1 MAENKFYVDIN
12 LQNSELVG
20 FKVDNET
27 SDPAGLSGEGQLIYR
42 TDTDVLK
49 YHTGSNNWVTVGT
62 SSGSMSSWVLTGDS
76 GANQTVNDGETV
88 DIAGGTALSSV
99 VGVTNTVTLNLDD
112 TAVTPGSYTYA
123 SITVDQQGRLTA
135 ASSGS
140 SPGTMSTWVLTGDSG
155 SQTID
160 DGETV
165 DIAGGTYITTVASAT
180 NTLTVSHDSTTRNDT
195 TSSASPGYAGTV
207 DVVGSVTTNAT
218 GHVTAIDVETIT
230 FPSAESYSWTLTGD
244 SGSQTIGSG
253 DTVDIAG
260 GTAIT
265 TAASATDTLTI
276 TLDDTAVTPG
286 SYTLASIT
294 VDQQGRITAASSG
307 SSGSMSSWKIGSTS
321 GTDQSVTN
329 GQTVDVVGGTGI
341 SGVVGGT
348 RTVTLTLDDTAV
360 TPGSYTYG
368 SFTVDQQGRLTA
380 ASSGAAPGTMSSW
393 TLESNTG
400 TSETVTNGQ
409 TVSIL
414 GGTALT
420 GVGSSSDTV
429 TLNLDD
435 TAVSA
440 GSYTYASITV
450 DAQGRLTAASNG
462 TSPGTMSSWTL
473 AGDSG
478 TSTISNGNTATV
490 AGSTGIDTAES
501 GGTVTVSL
509 DLAELTTVTAIDPA
523 ADFLVGVDGS
533 ANEKILYQNVHLDQ
547 WGDAEADVDFG
558 GNKLLDVADGVASSD
573 GVNLGQVQAI
583 AAGVG
588 LFKGGYNANT
598 GNTVNLS
605 PNGSLDGA
613 SNIALDGGDFFAVTV
628 AGTAFFT
635 ETLEP
640 GDMIYAVND
649 IAASSSPSI
658 SAYTVV
664 KQDDNVAGVGAT
676 DGATEKGVSGFDN
689 TVFTATGN
697 GWIQLI
703 DQSITAQSY
712 GGASKSLTITFDK
725 FGIAQSVS
733 ENTISITASQVSDF
747 CTAVATC
754 VADDSA
760 VATIGN
766 GVLNTWDVTH
776 SLGTQEVLVQVVDI
790 LDNYCTIY
798 PEVQR
803 TSNTNVRILT
813 NTPIANNGAKVL
825 IQKVS

>member
-1 MAENKFYVDIN
+1 MAEIIYYADIN
-12 LQNSELVG
+12 LQNSELEE
-20 FKVDNET
+20 FKVDNVT
-27 SDPAGLSGEGQLIYR
+27 SDPAGLAGEGQLIYR
-42 TDTDVLK
+42 TDTNALK
-49 YHTGSNNWVTVGT
+49 YHTGSGTWVTVGT
-62 SSGSMSSWVLTGDS
+62 SSGSMSNWVLTADS
-76 GANQTVNDGETV
+76 GSNQTIDDGESV
-88 DIAGGTALSSV
+88 DIAGGTGLSSV
-99 VGVTNTVTLNLDD
+99 VGATNTVTLNLDD
-112 TAVTPGSYTYA
+112 TAVSAGSYTYA
-123 SITVDQQGRLTA
+123 SITVDAQGRLTA

-140 SPGTMSTWVLTGDSG
+140 SPGTMSTWILTGDSG
-155 SQTID
+155 TQTID

-165 DIAGGTYITTVASAT
+165 DIAGGTYITTAASAT
-180 NTLTVSHDSTTRNDT
+180 NTLTVTHDSTTRSDT
-195 TSSASPGYAGTV
+195 TSSASPGYGGTV
-207 DVVGSVTTNAT
+207 DVVNTVTTNAT
-218 GHVTAIDVETIT
+218 GHVTAIDLQTIT

-307 SSGSMSSWKIGSTS
+307 SSGSMSSWKIGSTT
-321 GTDQSVTN
+321 GTDQSVGD

-341 SGVVGGT
+341 SGVIGGT

-380 ASSGAAPGTMSSW
+380 ASSGATPGTMSSF
-393 TLESNTG
+393 TLAGDSGVNQTISDGNTM
-400 TSETVTNGQ
+400 T
-409 TVSIL
+409 IA
-414 GGTALT
+414 GGTALSS
-420 GVGSSSDTV
+420 VGSATDTL
-429 TLNLDD
+429 TLNLDN

-450 DAQGRLTAASNG
+450 DAQGRLTAASSG
-462 TSPGTMSSWTL
+462 SSPGTMSSWTL

-478 TSTISNGNTATV
+478 SSTISNSDTATV

-509 DLAELTTVTAIDPA
+509 DLSEVTTVTSIDPA
-523 ADFLVGVDGS
+523 ADYLVGVDGT
-533 ANEKILYQNVHLDQ
+533 ANEKILYANVHLDQ

-558 GNKLLDVADGVASSD
+558 GNKLLDVADGVAASD
-573 GVNLGQVQAI
+573 GVNLAQVQAI

-598 GNTVNLS
+598 GNTVNMS

-628 AGTAFFT
+628 AGTAFFS

-640 GDMIYAVND
+640 GDMIYAVSD
-649 IAASSSPSI
+649 IAASSSPAV

-689 TVFTATGN
+689 AVFTATAN

-712 GGASKSLTITFDK
+712 GGASKSLTIEFDK
-725 FGIAQSVS
+725 YGVAQAAA
-733 ENTISITASQVSDF
+733 EQTISITASQVSDF

-754 VADDSA
+754 VADESA

-766 GVLNTWDVTH
+766 GALNTIDVTH
-776 SLGTQEVLVQVVDI
+776 SLGQDVIVQVVDVNN
-790 LDNYCTIY
+790 NYAQIF
-798 PEVQR
+798 PEIQR
-803 TSNTNVRILT
+803 TSATNVRILT
-813 NTPIANNGAKVL
+813 NTPIANNGAKVY

>member
-76 GANQTVNDGETV
+76 GSNQTVNDGETV

-99 VGVTNTVTLNLDD
+99 VGATNTVTLNLDN

-155 SQTID
+155 SQTVD

-165 DIAGGTYITTVASAT
+165 DIAGGTYITTAASAT
-180 NTLTVSHDSTTRNDT
+180 NTLTVTHDSTTRNDT
-195 TSSASPGYAGTV
+195 TSSAAPGYAGTV
-207 DVVGSVTTNAT
+207 DVVDSVTTNAT
-218 GHVTAIDVETIT
+218 GHVTAINVETIT
-230 FPSAESYSWTLTGD
+230 FPSAESYSWTLAGD
-244 SGSQTIGSG
+244 SGSQTIASG
-253 DTVDIAG
+253 NTATFIG
-260 GTAIT
+260 GTALT
-265 TAASATDTLTI
+265 TVASATDDLTI
-276 TLDDTAVTPG
+276 NLDDTAVTPG

-341 SGVVGGT
+341 SGVIGGT

-509 DLAELTTVTAIDPA
+509 DLAELTTVTSIDPT

-558 GNKLLDVADGVASSD
+558 GNKLLDVANGVAATD
-573 GVNLGQVQAI
+573 GVNLAQVQAI

-689 TVFTATGN
+689 AVFTATGN

-725 FGIAQSVS
+725 FGVAQSVS

-776 SLGTQEVLVQVVDI
+776 TIGQDVIVQVVDI

-803 TSNTNVRILT
+803 TSATNVRILT
-813 NTPIANNGAKVL
+813 NTPIANNGAKVY

>member
-1 MAENKFYVDIN
+1 MAEIIYYADIN
-12 LQNSELVG
+12 LQNSELEE
-20 FKVDNET
+20 FKVDNVT
-27 SDPAGLSGEGQLIYR
+27 SDPAGLAGEGQLIYR
-42 TDTDVLK
+42 TDTNALK
-49 YHTGSNNWVTVGT
+49 YHTGSGTWVTVGT
-62 SSGSMSSWVLTGDS
+62 SSGSMSNWVLTADS
-76 GANQTVNDGETV
+76 GSDQTIDDGESV

-99 VGVTNTVTLNLDD
+99 VGATNTVTLNLDD
-112 TAVTPGSYTYA
+112 TAVSAGSYTYA
-123 SITVDQQGRLTA
+123 SFTVDAQGRLTA

-140 SPGTMSTWVLTGDSG
+140 SPGTMSTWILTGDSG
-155 SQTID
+155 TQTID

-165 DIAGGTYITTVASAT
+165 DIAGGTYITTAASAT
-180 NTLTVSHDSTTRNDT
+180 NTLTVTHDSTTRSDT
-195 TSSASPGYAGTV
+195 TSSASPGYGGTV
-207 DVVGSVTTNAT
+207 DVVNTVTTNAT
-218 GHVTAIDVETIT
+218 GHVTAIDLQTIT

-307 SSGSMSSWKIGSTS
+307 SSGSMSSWKIGSTT
-321 GTDQSVTN
+321 GTDQSVGD

-341 SGVVGGT
+341 SGVIGGT

-380 ASSGAAPGTMSSW
+380 ASSGATPGTMSSF
-393 TLESNTG
+393 TLAGDSGVNQTISDGNTM
-400 TSETVTNGQ
+400 T
-409 TVSIL
+409 IA
-414 GGTALT
+414 GGTALSS
-420 GVGSSSDTV
+420 VGSATDTL
-429 TLNLDD
+429 TLNLDN

-450 DAQGRLTAASNG
+450 DAQGRLTAASSG
-462 TSPGTMSSWTL
+462 SSPGTMSSWTL

-478 TSTISNGNTATV
+478 SSTISNSDTATV

-509 DLAELTTVTAIDPA
+509 DLSEVTTVTSIDPA
-523 ADFLVGVDGS
+523 ADYLVGVDGT
-533 ANEKILYQNVHLDQ
+533 ANEKILYANVHLDQ

-558 GNKLLDVADGVASSD
+558 GNKLLDVADGVAASD
-573 GVNLGQVQAI
+573 GVNLAQVQAI

-598 GNTVNLS
+598 GNTVNMS

-628 AGTAFFT
+628 AGTAFFS

-640 GDMIYAVND
+640 GDMIYAVSD
-649 IAASSSPSI
+649 IAASSSPAV

-689 TVFTATGN
+689 AVFTATAN

-712 GGASKSLTITFDK
+712 GGASKSLTIEFDK
-725 FGIAQSVS
+725 YGVAQAAA
-733 ENTISITASQVSDF
+733 EQTISITASQVSDF

-754 VADDSA
+754 VADESA

-766 GVLNTWDVTH
+766 GALNTIDVTH
-776 SLGTQEVLVQVVDI
+776 SLGQDVIVQVVDVNN
-790 LDNYCTIY
+790 NYAQIF
-798 PEVQR
+798 PEIQR
-803 TSNTNVRILT
+803 TSATNVRILT
-813 NTPIANNGAKVL
+813 NTPIANNGAKVY

>member
-1 MAENKFYVDIN
+1 MAEIIYYADIN
-12 LQNSELVG
+12 LQNSELEE
-20 FKVDNET
+20 FKVDNVT
-27 SDPAGLSGEGQLIYR
+27 SDPAGLAGEGQLIYR
-42 TDTDVLK
+42 TDTNALK
-49 YHTGSNNWVTVGT
+49 YHTGSGTWVTVGT
-62 SSGSMSSWVLTGDS
+62 SSGSMSNWVLTADS
-76 GANQTVNDGETV
+76 GSNQTIDDGETV

-99 VGVTNTVTLNLDD
+99 VGATNTVTLNLDD
-112 TAVTPGSYTYA
+112 TAVSAGSYTYA
-123 SITVDQQGRLTA
+123 SITVDAQGRLTA

-140 SPGTMSTWVLTGDSG
+140 SPGTMSTWILTGDSG
-155 SQTID
+155 TQTID

-165 DIAGGTYITTVASAT
+165 DIAGGTYITTAASAT
-180 NTLTVSHDSTTRNDT
+180 NTLTVTHDSTTRSDT
-195 TSSASPGYAGTV
+195 TSSASPGYGGTV
-207 DVVGSVTTNAT
+207 DVVNTVTTNAT
-218 GHVTAIDVETIT
+218 GHVTAIDLQTIT

-294 VDQQGRITAASSG
+294 VDQQGRITAASTG
-307 SSGSMSSWKIGSTS
+307 SSGAMTTWKIGSTT
-321 GTDQSVTN
+321 GTDQSVSD

-341 SGVVGGT
+341 SGVIGGT

-380 ASSGAAPGTMSSW
+380 ASSGATPGTMSSW
-393 TLESNTG
+393 TLESNSG
-400 TSETVTNGQ
+400 TSESVVNGN

-414 GGTALT
+414 GGTAIS
-420 GVGSSSDTV
+420 GIASASDTV

-450 DAQGRLTAASNG
+450 DAQGRLTAASSG
-462 TSPGTMSSWTL
+462 SSPGTMSSWTL

-478 TSTISNGNTATV
+478 SSTISNSDTATV

-509 DLAELTTVTAIDPA
+509 DLSEVTTVTSIDPA
-523 ADFLVGVDGS
+523 ADYLVGVDGT
-533 ANEKILYQNVHLDQ
+533 ANEKILYANVHLDQ

-558 GNKLLDVADGVASSD
+558 GNKLLDVEAGTAGTD
-573 GVNLGQVQAI
+573 GVNLAQVQSLVS
-583 AAGVG
+583 GVG
-588 LFKGGYNANT
+588 LFKGGYNAST
-598 GNTVNLS
+598 GNTVNMS

-628 AGTAFFT
+628 AGTAFFS

-640 GDMIYAVND
+640 GDMIYAVSD
-649 IAASSSPSI
+649 IAASSSPVVGD
-658 SAYTVV
+658 YTVV

-689 TVFTATGN
+689 ALFTATAN

-712 GGASKSLTITFDK
+712 GGASKSLTIEFDK
-725 FGIAQSVS
+725 YGVAQAAA
-733 ENTISITASQVSDF
+733 EQTISITASQVSDF

-754 VADDSA
+754 VADESA

-766 GVLNTWDVTH
+766 GALNTIDVTH
-776 SLGTQEVLVQVVDI
+776 SLGQDVIVQVVDVNN
-790 LDNYCTIY
+790 NYAQIF
-798 PEVQR
+798 PEIQR
-803 TSNTNVRILT
+803 TSATNVRILT
-813 NTPIANNGAKVL
+813 NTPIANNGAKVY

>member
-1 MAENKFYVDIN
+1 MAEIIYYADIN
-12 LQNSELVG
+12 LQNSELEE
-20 FKVDNET
+20 FKVDNVT
-27 SDPAGLSGEGQLIYR
+27 SDPAGLAGEGQLIYR
-42 TDTDVLK
+42 TDTNALK
-49 YHTGSNNWVTVGT
+49 YHTGSGTWVTVGT
-62 SSGSMSSWVLTGDS
+62 SSGSMSNWVLTADS
-76 GANQTVNDGETV
+76 GSDQTIDDGESV

-99 VGVTNTVTLNLDD
+99 VGATNTVTLNLDD
-112 TAVTPGSYTYA
+112 TAVSAGSYTYA
-123 SITVDQQGRLTA
+123 SFTVDAQGRLTA

-140 SPGTMSTWVLTGDSG
+140 SPGTMSTWILTGDSG
-155 SQTID
+155 TQTID

-165 DIAGGTYITTVASAT
+165 DIAGGTYITTAASAT
-180 NTLTVSHDSTTRNDT
+180 NTLTVTHDSTTRSDT
-195 TSSASPGYAGTV
+195 TSSASPGYGGTV
-207 DVVGSVTTNAT
+207 DVVNTVTTNAT
-218 GHVTAIDVETIT
+218 GHVTAIDLQTIT

-307 SSGSMSSWKIGSTS
+307 SSGSMSSWKIGSTT
-321 GTDQSVTN
+321 GTDQSVGD

-341 SGVVGGT
+341 SGVIGGT

-380 ASSGAAPGTMSSW
+380 ASSGATPGTMSSF
-393 TLESNTG
+393 TLAGDSGVNQTISDGNTM
-400 TSETVTNGQ
+400 T
-409 TVSIL
+409 IA
-414 GGTALT
+414 GGTALSS
-420 GVGSSSDTV
+420 VGSATDTL
-429 TLNLDD
+429 TLNLDN

-450 DAQGRLTAASNG
+450 DAQGRLTAASSG
-462 TSPGTMSSWTL
+462 SSPGTMSSWTL

-478 TSTISNGNTATV
+478 SSTISNSDTATV

-509 DLAELTTVTAIDPA
+509 DLSEVTTVTSIDPA
-523 ADFLVGVDGS
+523 ADYLVGVDGT
-533 ANEKILYQNVHLDQ
+533 ANEKILYANVHLDQ

-558 GNKLLDVADGVASSD
+558 GNKLLDVADGVAASD
-573 GVNLGQVQAI
+573 GVNLAQVQAI

-598 GNTVNLS
+598 GNTVNMS

-628 AGTAFFT
+628 AGTAFFS

-640 GDMIYAVND
+640 GDMIYAVSD
-649 IAASSSPSI
+649 IAASSSPAV

-689 TVFTATGN
+689 ALFTATAN

-712 GGASKSLTITFDK
+712 GGASKSLTIEFDK
-725 FGIAQSVS
+725 YGVAQAAAEQS
-733 ENTISITASQVSDF
+733 ISITASQVSDF

-754 VADDSA
+754 VADESA

-766 GVLNTWDVTH
+766 GALNTIDVTH
-776 SLGTQEVLVQVVDI
+776 SLGQDVIVQVVDVNN
-790 LDNYCTIY
+790 NYAQIF
-798 PEVQR
+798 PEIQR
-803 TSNTNVRILT
+803 TSATNVRILT
-813 NTPIANNGAKVL
+813 NTPIANNGAKVY

>member
-99 VGVTNTVTLNLDD
+99 VGATNTVTLNLDD
-112 TAVTPGSYTYA
+112 TAVSAGSYTYA
-123 SITVDQQGRLTA
+123 SITVDAQGRLTA
-135 ASSGS
+135 ASNGT
-140 SPGTMSTWVLTGDSG
+140 SPGTMSTWILTGDSG

-165 DIAGGTYITTVASAT
+165 DIAGGTYITTAASAT

-195 TSSASPGYAGTV
+195 TTSASPGYGGTV
-207 DVVGSVTTNAT
+207 DVVDSVTTNAT
-218 GHVTAIDVETIT
+218 GHVTAINVETIT
-230 FPSAESYSWTLTGD
+230 FPSAENYSWTLAGD
-244 SGSQTIGSG
+244 SGSQTIASG
-253 DTVDIAG
+253 NTATFIG
-260 GTAIT
+260 GTALT
-265 TAASATDTLTI
+265 TAASATDDLTI
-276 TLDDTAVTPG
+276 NLDDTAVTPG

-307 SSGSMSSWKIGSTS
+307 SSGSMSTWKIGSTS
-321 GTDQSVTN
+321 GTDQTVSN

-360 TPGSYTYG
+360 SPGSYTYG

-400 TSETVTNGQ
+400 TSETVSNGQ

-509 DLAELTTVTAIDPA
+509 DLAELTTVTSIDPA

-689 TVFTATGN
+689 AVFTATGN

-725 FGIAQSVS
+725 FGVAQSVS

-776 SLGTQEVLVQVVDI
+776 TIGQDVIVQVVD
-790 LDNYCTIY
+790 LNNNYAQIY
-798 PEVQR
+798 PEIQR
-803 TSNTNVRILT
+803 TSATNVRILT
-813 NTPIANNGAKVL
+813 NTPIANNGAKVY

>member
-1 MAENKFYVDIN
+1 MAEIIYYADIN
-12 LQNSELVG
+12 LQNSELEE
-20 FKVDNET
+20 FKVDNVT
-27 SDPAGLSGEGQLIYR
+27 SDPAGLAGEGQLIYR
-42 TDTDVLK
+42 TDTNALK
-49 YHTGSNNWVTVGT
+49 YHTGSGTWVTVGT
-62 SSGSMSSWVLTGDS
+62 SSGSMSNWVLTADS
-76 GANQTVNDGETV
+76 GSDQTIDDGESV

-99 VGVTNTVTLNLDD
+99 VGATNTVTLNLDD
-112 TAVTPGSYTYA
+112 TAVSAGSYTYA
-123 SITVDQQGRLTA
+123 SFTVDAQGRLTA

-140 SPGTMSTWVLTGDSG
+140 SPGTMSTWILTGDSG
-155 SQTID
+155 TQTID

-165 DIAGGTYITTVASAT
+165 DIAGGTYITTAASAT
-180 NTLTVSHDSTTRNDT
+180 NTLTVTHDSTTRSDT
-195 TSSASPGYAGTV
+195 TSSASPGYGGTV
-207 DVVGSVTTNAT
+207 DVVNTVTTNAT
-218 GHVTAIDVETIT
+218 GHVTAIDLQTIT
-230 FPSAESYSWTLTGD
+230 FPSAESYSWTLAGD
-244 SGSQTIGSG
+244 SGSQAITSG
-253 DTVDIAG
+253 NTATFIG

-265 TAASATDTLTI
+265 TAASATDDLTI

-307 SSGSMSSWKIGSTS
+307 SSGSMSSWKIGSTT
-321 GTDQSVTN
+321 GTDQSVGD

-341 SGVVGGT
+341 SGVIGGT

-360 TPGSYTYG
+360 TPGSYTYAG
-368 SFTVDQQGRLTA
+368 FTVDQQGRITA
-380 ASSGAAPGTMSSW
+380 ASSGATPGTMSSW
-393 TLESNTG
+393 TLESNSG
-400 TSETVTNGQ
+400 TSESVADGN

-414 GGTALT
+414 GGTAIS
-420 GVGSSSDTV
+420 GIASSSDTV

-450 DAQGRLTAASNG
+450 DAQGRLTAASSG
-462 TSPGTMSSWTL
+462 SSPGTMSSWTL

-478 TSTISNGNTATV
+478 SSTISNSDTATV

-509 DLAELTTVTAIDPA
+509 DLSEVTTVTSIDPA
-523 ADFLVGVDGS
+523 ADYLVGVDGT
-533 ANEKILYQNVHLDQ
+533 ANEKILYDNVHLDQ

-558 GNKLLDVADGVASSD
+558 GNKLLDVANGVASSD
-573 GVNLGQVQAI
+573 GVNLGQVQSLV
-583 AAGVG
+583 AGVG

-598 GNTVNLS
+598 GNTVNMS

-628 AGTAFFT
+628 AGTAFFS

-640 GDMIYAVND
+640 GDMIYAVSD
-649 IAASSSPSI
+649 IAASSSPAV

-689 TVFTATGN
+689 ALFTATAN

-712 GGASKSLTITFDK
+712 GGASKSLTIEFDK
-725 FGIAQSVS
+725 YGVAQAAAEQS
-733 ENTISITASQVSDF
+733 ISITASQVSDF

-754 VADDSA
+754 VADESA

-766 GVLNTWDVTH
+766 GALNTIDVTH
-776 SLGTQEVLVQVVDI
+776 SLGQDVIVQVVDVNN
-790 LDNYCTIY
+790 NYAQIF
-798 PEVQR
+798 PEIQR
-803 TSNTNVRILT
+803 TSATNVRILT
-813 NTPIANNGAKVL
+813 NTPIANNGAKVY

>member
-1 MAENKFYVDIN
+1 MAEIIYYADIN
-12 LQNSELVG
+12 LQNSELEE
-20 FKVDNET
+20 FKVDNVT
-27 SDPAGLSGEGQLIYR
+27 SDPAGLAGEGQLIYR
-42 TDTDVLK
+42 TDTNALK
-49 YHTGSNNWVTVGT
+49 YHTGSGTWVTVGT
-62 SSGSMSSWVLTGDS
+62 SSGSMSNWVLTADS
-76 GANQTVNDGETV
+76 GSNQTIDDGETV

-99 VGVTNTVTLNLDD
+99 VGATNTVTLNLDD
-112 TAVTPGSYTYA
+112 TAVSAGSYTYA
-123 SITVDQQGRLTA
+123 SITVDAQGRLTA

-140 SPGTMSTWVLTGDSG
+140 SPGTMSTWILTGDSG
-155 SQTID
+155 TQTID

-165 DIAGGTYITTVASAT
+165 DIAGGTYITTAASAT
-180 NTLTVSHDSTTRNDT
+180 NTLTVTHDSTTRSD
-195 TSSASPGYAGTV
+195 TSSSTSPGYGGTV
-207 DVVGSVTTNAT
+207 DVVNTVTTNAT
-218 GHVTAIDVETIT
+218 GHVTAIDLQTIT
-230 FPSAESYSWTLTGD
+230 FPSAESYSWTLAGD
-244 SGSQTIGSG
+244 SGSQAIASG
-253 DTVDIAG
+253 NTATFIG

-265 TAASATDTLTI
+265 TAASATDDLTI

-294 VDQQGRITAASSG
+294 VDQQGRITAASTG
-307 SSGSMSSWKIGSTS
+307 SSGAMTTWKIGSTT
-321 GTDQSVTN
+321 GTDQSVSD

-341 SGVVGGT
+341 SGVIGGT

-380 ASSGAAPGTMSSW
+380 ASSGATPGTMSSW
-393 TLESNTG
+393 TLESNSG
-400 TSETVTNGQ
+400 TSESVVNGN

-414 GGTALT
+414 GGTAIS
-420 GVGSSSDTV
+420 GIASASDTV

-450 DAQGRLTAASNG
+450 DAQGRLTAASSG
-462 TSPGTMSSWTL
+462 SSPGTMSSWTL

-478 TSTISNGNTATV
+478 SSTISNSDTATV

-509 DLAELTTVTAIDPA
+509 DLSEVTTVTSIDPA
-523 ADFLVGVDGS
+523 ADFLVGVDGT
-533 ANEKILYQNVHLDQ
+533 ANEKILYANVHLDQ

-558 GNKLLDVADGVASSD
+558 GNKLLDVEAGTAGTD
-573 GVNLGQVQAI
+573 GVNLAQVQSLVS
-583 AAGVG
+583 GVG
-588 LFKGGYNANT
+588 LFKGGYNAST
-598 GNTVNLS
+598 GNTVNMS

-628 AGTAFFT
+628 AGTAFFS

-640 GDMIYAVND
+640 GDMIYAVSD
-649 IAASSSPSI
+649 IAASSSPVVGD
-658 SAYTVV
+658 YTVV

-689 TVFTATGN
+689 ALFTATAN

-712 GGASKSLTITFDK
+712 GGASKSLTIEFDK
-725 FGIAQSVS
+725 YGVAQAAA
-733 ENTISITASQVSDF
+733 EQTISITASQVSDF

-754 VADDSA
+754 VADESA
-760 VATIGN
+760 VATVGN
-766 GVLNTWDVTH
+766 GSLNTIDISHTLGQDVI
-776 SLGTQEVLVQVVDI
+776 VQVVD
-790 LDNYCTIY
+790 LNNNYAQIF
-798 PEVQR
+798 PEIQR
-803 TSNTNVRILT
+803 TSATNVRLLT
-813 NTPIANNGAKVL
+813 NTPIANNGAKVY

>member
-1 MAENKFYVDIN
+1 MAEIIYYADIN
-12 LQNSELVG
+12 LQNSELEE
-20 FKVDNET
+20 FKVDNVT
-27 SDPAGLSGEGQLIYR
+27 SDPAGLAGEGQLIYR
-42 TDTDVLK
+42 TDTNALK
-49 YHTGSNNWVTVGT
+49 YHTGSGTWVTVGT
-62 SSGSMSSWVLTGDS
+62 SSGSMSNWVLTADS
-76 GANQTVNDGETV
+76 GSDQTIDDGESV

-99 VGVTNTVTLNLDD
+99 VGATNTVTLNLDD
-112 TAVTPGSYTYA
+112 TAVSAGSYTYA
-123 SITVDQQGRLTA
+123 SITVDAQGRLTA

-140 SPGTMSTWVLTGDSG
+140 SPGTMSTWILTGDSG
-155 SQTID
+155 TQTID

-165 DIAGGTYITTVASAT
+165 DIAGGTYITTAASAT
-180 NTLTVSHDSTTRNDT
+180 NTLTVTHDSTTRSDT
-195 TSSASPGYAGTV
+195 TSSASPGYGGTV
-207 DVVGSVTTNAT
+207 DVVNTVTTNAT
-218 GHVTAIDVETIT
+218 GHVTAIDLQTIT
-230 FPSAESYSWTLTGD
+230 FPSAESYSWTLAGD
-244 SGSQTIGSG
+244 SGSQAIASG
-253 DTVDIAG
+253 NTATFIG

-265 TAASATDTLTI
+265 TAASATDDLTI

-294 VDQQGRITAASSG
+294 VDQQGRITAASTG
-307 SSGSMSSWKIGSTS
+307 SSGAMTTWKIGSTT
-321 GTDQSVTN
+321 GTDQSVSD

-341 SGVVGGT
+341 SGVIGGT

-380 ASSGAAPGTMSSW
+380 ASSGATPGTMSSW
-393 TLESNTG
+393 TLESNSG
-400 TSETVTNGQ
+400 TSESVVNGN

-414 GGTALT
+414 GGTAIS
-420 GVGSSSDTV
+420 GIASASDTV

-450 DAQGRLTAASNG
+450 DAQGRLTAASSG
-462 TSPGTMSSWTL
+462 SSPGTMSSWTL

-478 TSTISNGNTATV
+478 SSTISNSDTATV

-509 DLAELTTVTAIDPA
+509 DLSEVTTVTSIDPA
-523 ADFLVGVDGS
+523 ADFLVGVDGT
-533 ANEKILYQNVHLDQ
+533 ANEKILYANVHLDQ

-558 GNKLLDVADGVASSD
+558 GNKLLDVEAGTAGTD
-573 GVNLGQVQAI
+573 GVNLAQVQSLVS
-583 AAGVG
+583 GVG
-588 LFKGGYNANT
+588 LFKGGYNAST
-598 GNTVNLS
+598 GNTVNMS

-628 AGTAFFT
+628 AGTAFFS

-640 GDMIYAVND
+640 GDMIYAVSD
-649 IAASSSPSI
+649 IAASSSPVVGD
-658 SAYTVV
+658 YTVV

-689 TVFTATGN
+689 ALFTATAN

-712 GGASKSLTITFDK
+712 GGASKSLTIEFDK
-725 FGIAQSVS
+725 YGVAQAAA
-733 ENTISITASQVSDF
+733 EQTISITASQVSDF

-754 VADDSA
+754 VADESA
-760 VATIGN
+760 VATVGN
-766 GVLNTWDVTH
+766 GSLNTIDISHTLGQDVI
-776 SLGTQEVLVQVVDI
+776 VQVVD
-790 LDNYCTIY
+790 LNNNYAQIF
-798 PEVQR
+798 PEIQR
-803 TSNTNVRILT
+803 TSATNVRLLT
-813 NTPIANNGAKVL
+813 NTPIANNGAKVY